1 MLKVVVAEDDKE
13 CIDVMKRYLTE
24 FSRKEDIPITFKV
37 YTDGM
42 SFLDEYETD
51 TDIVFMDIVMPH
63 MNGLEAAAR
72 LRKRDGN
79 VCLIFITTMSQ
90 YAVKGYEVDALDFLI
105 KPVSYDLFSVKM
117 KKAADVCLKRAER
130 SYTLKT
136 SDGLFL
142 VKYSDIIYVEGDK
155 HYLIFHTKS
164 CDYRVRK
171 MMRDIE
177 NDFKDEGFALA
188 SGSLLINLLYVS
200 AFKGTEVTV
209 AGEILPVGRNYK
221 QNFFESLSIY
231 IGGKL

>member
-1 MLKVVVAEDDKE
+1 MLKIAVVEDDKN
-13 CIDVMKRYLTE
+13 CIERMKKYISE
-24 FSRKEDIPITFKV
+24 FSQKEDIPITFKIF
-37 YTDGM
+37 TDGM

-72 LRKRDGN
+72 LRQRDEN
-79 VCLIFITTMSQ
+79 VCIIFITTMAQ
-90 YAVKGYEVDALDFLI
+90 YAVKGYEVNAFDFLI

-117 KKAADVCLKRAER
+117 KKAADVCLKRIER
-130 SYTLKT
+130 SYTIKN

-142 VKYSDIIYVEGDK
+142 IKYSDIVYVESDK
-155 HYLIFHTKS
+155 HYLIFHTKN

-188 SGSLLINLLYVS
+188 SGSLLINLYYVS
-200 AFKGTEVTV
+200 AFKGSEVTV
-209 AGEILPVGRNYK
+209 SGEVLPVGRNYK
-221 QNFFESLSIY
+221 QNFFEELSIY
-231 IGGKL
+231 LGGRL